1 MYFNDMRFDENR
13 RPRRLLI
20 PIGGLALVVQSIVFE
35 STFEIVADPG
45 VSGSLRGVLSGGLLL
60 VATVC
65 LFSGVYL
72 RLRDS

>member
-1 MYFNDMRFDENR
+1 MGFDENR
-13 RPRRLLI
+13 RTRRLLI

-35 STFEIVADPG
+35 GTFEIVEGPG
-45 VSGSLRGVLSGGLLL
+45 VSGSIRDVLSGGLLL

-65 LFSGVYL
+65 LFTGVYL

>member
-1 MYFNDMRFDENR
+1 MRFDENR
-13 RPRRLLI
+13 HPRRLLI

-65 LFSGVYL
+65 LFNGVYL